1 MEFQRLGTAQE
12 EMTALTKPRGGTEIG
27 TLVSRVLG
35 HVDLQTGKTEPGPG
49 QEGSQIKSSPSDT
62 AGVRHPVDLGR

>member
-1 MEFQRLGTAQE
+1 
-12 EMTALTKPRGGTEIG
+12 MTATLVMNWIKGGREGETG

-35 HVDLQTGKTEPGPG
+35 HMDLQTRKAEPGPG
-49 QEGSQIKSSPSDT
+49 QEGSQIKSSPSDM

>member
-1 MEFQRLGTAQE
+1 
-12 EMTALTKPRGGTEIG
+12 MTA
-27 TLVSRVLG
+27 TLVMNWIREEEKEKQGLGSRVLG
-35 HVDLQTGKTEPGPG
+35 HMDLQTRKTEPGPG